1 MRRKFNFEIRTMLA
15 VKQKTSRPHAE
26 HRQKK
31 TNSFTFLF
39 LNRIR
44 TACKQC
50 SSNVYISVFNLR
62 YPVDVLRHCNLIEF
76 SDYTLVACNNRSFRF
91 TETHPSFWIIPRFLV
106 SKYIHY
112 YITEYIFFTS
122 NERKQL
128 KTVTWE
134 LSVETC
140 NTPIFYKFSAN
151 SVNCQIFYDNV
162 YNSQYTLYSYIYRV
176 SNIFEP

>member
-1 MRRKFNFEIRTMLA
+1 MLA
-15 VKQKTSRPHAE
+15 MKQKTSRPHAE

-50 SSNVYISVFNLR
+50 SSNVCISVFNLR

-76 SDYTLVACNNRSFRF
+76 SDYTLVACNKRSFRF

-112 YITEYIFFTS
+112 YRTHRIHFLYCKWTETIKNS
-122 NERKQL
+122 HVRA
-128 KTVTWE
+128 
-134 LSVETC
+134 LSG
-140 NTPIFYKFSAN
+140 NL
-151 SVNCQIFYDNV
+151 
-162 YNSQYTLYSYIYRV
+162 QYTNFLQVFR
-176 SNIFEP
+176 